1 MCENCGHPHPEFDDI
16 APEILFMDL
25 ATIELQKLE
34 EEKPDNGFSD
44 SINPFVVDYFARQ
57 YANNT
62 VEPWMNH
69 SLSEG
74 KTAFDAV
81 HKLASSTFTIGFSVA
96 MMTFKHFQESYP
108 GIWPQI
114 EFPSDE
120 DVSAFVEDQKKML
133 AELESKTAPTPE
145 QIKEAL
151 IAAGIDIPDNLTILG
166 LNSLGQPIMKE
177 GDKKQTGKNDDP
189 GLYL

>member
-1 MCENCGHPHPEFDDI
+1 
-16 APEILFMDL
+16 
-25 ATIELQKLE
+25 
-34 EEKPDNGFSD
+34 
-44 SINPFVVDYFARQ
+44 
-57 YANNT
+57 
-62 VEPWMNH
+62 
-69 SLSEG
+69 
-74 KTAFDAV
+74 
-81 HKLASSTFTIGFSVA
+81 